1 MNFLANGKLGLKVFG
16 IKISF
21 LRKPCQGITP

>member
-1 MNFLANGKLGLKVFG
+1 MVNGKLGLKVFG

-21 LRKPCQGITP
+21 LKNPARA